1 MTDYDVN
8 KPSIFIMYLD
18 ANNLYGWAIIKYL
31 PYGGLEWLNQEEI
44 KNVDVNAIGENSL
57 DGYILEVDL
66 EYPDD
71 LHDTHNDH
79 CLAPEKLSN

>member
-18 ANNLYGWAIIKYL
+18 ANDLYGWAIIKYL

-44 KNVDVNAIGENSL
+44 KNFDVNSIGENSP
-57 DGYILEVDL
+57 DGYI
-66 EYPDD
+66 Y
-71 LHDTHNDH
+71 
-79 CLAPEKLSN
+79 